1 MIRSQRSGCIKA
13 YLNPNGLKYH
23 LEKGTCTNA
32 DVRPREALPSLTSA
46 PAPSPTPVPAP
57 ESERGALV
65 DPL

>member
-1 MIRSQRSGCIKA
+1 MQS

-46 PAPSPTPVPAP
+46 PASAPSPTPAPAPAP